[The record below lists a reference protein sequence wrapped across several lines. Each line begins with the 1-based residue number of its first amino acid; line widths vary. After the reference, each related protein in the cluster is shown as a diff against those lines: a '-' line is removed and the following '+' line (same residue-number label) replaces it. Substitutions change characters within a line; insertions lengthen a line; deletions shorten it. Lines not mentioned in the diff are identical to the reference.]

1 MKLKFYSVI
10 LLLCTLACDDSG
22 DPIQLDGSGTA
33 GSLARFALSAT
44 HLYAVDE
51 QSLNVYRFTA
61 NGALEKIANRH
72 ISVSIETIFI
82 KDNYLYIGAQ
92 DAMRIFDITDPD
104 VPKYKSIFTHV
115 LACDPVVVQDTLA
128 FITYRVNNC
137 RNFGINA
144 MEILNVKDPE
154 KPVSLSR
161 QTLSNPYGLGVRKNL
176 LFICEGNDGLK
187 VFDITNPRQPAL
199 ITTYFEIHAYDII
212 VNTDTI
218 ILTGVDGVT
227 QYAYTPLGELK
238 QLSHINID

>member
-10 LLLCTLACDDSG
+10 LLLCALACDDSG
-22 DPIQLDGSGTA
+22 NSLQLEGTGKA

-51 QSLNVYRFTA
+51 QSLNVYRFTT
-61 NGALEKIANRH
+61 NGALEKITNSH
-72 ISVSIETIFI
+72 ISVNIETIFI
-82 KDNYLYIGAQ
+82 KDSYLYIGAQ

-104 VPKYKSIFTHV
+104 KPTYKSIFPHV

-137 RNFGINA
+137 RNFGLNA
-144 MEILNVKDPE
+144 VEILNVKDPE
-154 KPVSLSR
+154 KPVSLSK
-161 QTLSNPYGLGVRKNL
+161 QTLANPYGLGVKNNL
-176 LFICEGNDGLK
+176 LFICEGNEGLK
-187 VFDITNPRQPAL
+187 IFDIANPRQPAL

-218 ILTGVDGVT
+218 ILTGSDGVT

-238 QLSHINID
+238 QLSHISID